1 MMNVVNRELLNGQ
14 SFYRVTPDSVQL
26 MKSAAVAHVTSIEE
40 AAEIYADY
48 LDASERT
55 VQAYIANLK
64 QFVKWMGAHG
74 ITRPTREDIIEWR
87 EELKADHKPA
97 TVQAYIIAVRKF
109 FSWAEQQGIY
119 PNIAENVKGAKVQ
132 QGNKK
137 DYLTGKQ
144 VAAVLQG
151 IDRSTAKG
159 IRDYAIVLLM
169 VTGGL
174 RDIEV
179 SRANIEDLHT
189 LGGVTVLD
197 IQGKGRDDRAE
208 FIKVTEE
215 AEQALRAYLATR
227 ETAAGSEPLFTS
239 VSHNNAG
246 QRITTK
252 SISTLVKHYLK
263 AAGLNSPRLT
273 AHSLRHTAVT
283 ISLLAGCSLEEVQQ
297 FARHSSIN
305 TTMIYAHNLQR
316 EQSKCESSIAAAIFG
331 GYDR

>member
-26 MKSAAVAHVTSIEE
+26 MKSAAVAHVASIEE

-64 QFVKWMGAHG
+64 QFVKWMGTHG

-87 EELKADHKPA
+87 EGLKADHKPA

-109 FSWAEQQGIY
+109 FSWTEQQGIY
-119 PNIAENVKGAKVQ
+119 PNVAENIKGAKVQ

-189 LGGVTVLD
+189 MGNVTVLD
-197 IQGKGRDDRAE
+197 VQGKGRDDRAE
-208 FIKVTEE
+208 FIKVTPE
-215 AEQALRAYLATR
+215 AETAIRAYLATR
-227 ETAAGSEPLFTS
+227 SIKAGNEPLFTS
-239 VSHNNAG
+239 TSNNNAG
-246 QRITTK
+246 QRMTTR
-252 SISTLVKHYLK
+252 SISALVKQYMK

-283 ISLLAGCSLEEVQQ
+283 LSLMAGCSLEEVQQ
-297 FARHSSIN
+297 FARHSNIN
-305 TTMIYAHNLQR
+305 TTLIYAHNLQR
-316 EQSKCESSIAAAIFG
+316 EKSRCENSIAAAIFG
-331 GYDR
+331 E